1 MPDIEQWVR
10 LARLELSAKKAV
22 SLVDYFGDPAEV
34 FRAPVNELKLAGAL
48 GDKTAE
54 RIRDGAATSV
64 DEEMKALDK
73 IGARA
78 VTIRDGEYPTNLRQI
93 YDPPPVL
100 FVKGELHEEDRF
112 AVGIVGTRKPS
123 EYGRSMAMKI
133 SRDLAARGLTVVSG
147 GARGIDTTVHT
158 AAVASGRTIAILGS
172 GLDVPYPYENR
183 GLFKRIT
190 DSGAIMSEYVPG
202 TRPDGY
208 RFPARNRLISG
219 MSLGV
224 LIVESKVTGGA
235 MITARMAEEQNRD
248 VWAIPG
254 GTDNELS
261 EGPHRLIRDGAKLV
275 ERAEDILEEIGVT
288 VEYTSD
294 RRERPKI
301 PDNITPEQKTV
312 LQALS
317 LHPKHVDDIIAECG
331 LSASVAN
338 STLTLLEMLSLVRRV
353 PGNSY
358 VRAV

>member
-1 MPDIEQWVR
+1 MSQIEPWVR
-10 LARLELSAKKAV
+10 LAKLELSAKKAV
-22 SLVDYFGDPAEV
+22 ALVDYFGNPLEV
-34 FRAPVNELKLAGAL
+34 FRAPAEELMQVGTLSA
-48 GDKTAE
+48 KTAE
-54 RIRDGAATSV
+54 RIRSAASTSA
-64 DEEMKALDK
+64 DQEMRALDK

-78 VTIRDGEYPTNLRQI
+78 VTIRDGEYPANLRQI

-100 FVKGELHEEDRF
+100 FVMGELREEDRF
-112 AVGIVGTRKPS
+112 AVGIVGTRRPS

-133 SRDLAARGLTVVSG
+133 SRDLAARGLCVISG
-147 GARGIDTTVHT
+147 GARGIDTVVHT
-158 AAVASGRTIAILGS
+158 SAVPAGRTIAILGS

-190 DSGAIMSEYVPG
+190 ESGAVISEYVPG
-202 TRPDGY
+202 AKPDAY

-224 LIVESKVTGGA
+224 LIVESLVTGGA
-235 MITARMAEEQNRD
+235 MITARTAEEQNRD

-254 GTDNELS
+254 STDNELS

-275 ERAEDILEEIGVT
+275 ERAEDILEEIGVP
-288 VEYTSD
+288 VEHSD
-294 RRERPKI
+294 RRERPTI
-301 PDNITPEQKTV
+301 PDNITPEQKAV

-338 STLTLLEMLSLVRRV
+338 STLTLLEMMGLVRRV